1 MKTRIYDTFNRTV
14 VSNHK
19 SLKSAVR
26 AADKIQPAV
35 RRANGPNSY
44 LPTRIEYLTDDDQWI
59 GVPGDQIDDARQI
72 TW

>member
-1 MKTRIYDTFNRTV
+1 MKTRIYDTFNRSV
-14 VSNHK
+14 ISNHK
-19 SLKSAVR
+19 SLKAAVR

-59 GVPGDQIDDARQI
+59 GVPGDKIDDAREG